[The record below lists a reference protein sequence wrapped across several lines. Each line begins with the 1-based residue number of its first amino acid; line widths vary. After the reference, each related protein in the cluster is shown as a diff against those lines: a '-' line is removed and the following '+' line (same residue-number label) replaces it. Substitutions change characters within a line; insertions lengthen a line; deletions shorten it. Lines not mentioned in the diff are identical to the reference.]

1 MGSIQFIGGTSQMK
15 SKKTVSNPSNR
26 QWKQAENWARGIL
39 VLAGVVVIV
48 VWTVAAAARSFVRV
62 HQTGYVSSATQR
74 AYLMTSSAS
83 AGTSFSV
90 LNSSGSPVFS
100 AAIGADQG
108 KWGTFGHVYALD
120 FDAVTTAGTYTI
132 SVSGAITAV
141 SVSFRIDSGAN
152 LYSTP
157 LANTLFFYQNERD
170 GANFIATPLRTA
182 PAT

>member
-39 VLAGVVVIV
+39 VLAGVLTAL
-48 VWTVAAAARSFVRV
+48 VWTPAAAAQSFVRV
-62 HQTGYVSSATQR
+62 HQTGYVSSATKR

-90 LNSSGSPVFS
+90 LNSSGSPVYS

-120 FDAVTTAGTYTI
+120 FDAVTTAGNYTL
-132 SVSGAITAV
+132 SGGRAPTAG
-141 SVSFRIDSGAN
+141 SFLSR
-152 LYSTP
+152 
-157 LANTLFFYQNERD
+157 FF
-170 GANFIATPLRTA
+170 
-182 PAT
+182 